1 MNKKKVTFA
10 IVLFIILGLFV
21 YAFANPL
28 NDDEMQPEQNNNG
41 EQRNPSSDNSGEG
54 LISDISNNNNNS
66 VNPRRQRRNIT
77 RNLNNTNTVVD
88 TAVSLVGDK
97 SSAILELK
105 QYRSEYVY
113 SNDESYNKLIEDY
126 TKKINDSTTIED
138 IVNNLNDGRDAI
150 DNLIKNDLD
159 AYKESAKKEVKEYA
173 ETKDVVS
180 SYEELLNEFNT
191 NVDVAKTKDAIDT
204 LVKEAKEA
212 LDELE
217 RKDLEAAKTKAIEE
231 LNNYK
236 TEEEKDINEIRNSK
250 DETIELINNSKTLEE
265 VNNTLTEGKNKVD
278 EIIANKTFTVIFIT
292 KDKEITKEVK
302 YREDA
307 EAPVVK
313 KDFNI
318 YVLYKNVNYKFDG
331 WDKDFKDIR
340 SDITVNAKYRIT
352 HAYAKVYLLNEGL
365 EIPSDVNKFYS
376 SKDYK
381 YVGEIRL
388 PLNKNILDLIAK
400 DEYGVLYSD
409 NNKIVKMDEKY
420 KGLPTPNNKYES
432 YNWYA
437 MKFVE
442 DGFHIDGKYTYD
454 HDQELA
460 DKKVEAIEDLNNYKV
475 EETNDIAEVKESK
488 DETTEAINNVK
499 SIDDVNNTLTE
510 GKKAIDEIIAN
521 KRYKVTFVG
530 KNGKTVEYIV
540 PYKGSVEHAP
550 TDKLRN
556 ATYRNV
562 TYKLKRW
569 DKENTA
575 YKNVKSDVTI
585 TGIYDITKVVAS
597 VYLLKDDIEIPED
610 KTVSINA
617 GYTHLKNIELDI
629 TDEIKKAINDNKYAV
644 VLSSDE
650 DIRKVDKNKELPTK
664 DGKYKEY
671 EFYVMK
677 FCETSTPGF
686 HIDGKLKYD
695 REREFL
701 DKKNGALDDIK
712 KYKSEDEEYI
722 EEISTIK
729 KDFED
734 NLNNINNIDE
744 LNKSVENTKNAI
756 DEAISKK
763 EFTVT
768 FIGIKG
774 KTISTQTVGYKK
786 PADIPE
792 MNKNITEWND
802 SISLEFLGWNVDE
815 KDLKSIKKDFVVH
828 TKYKVLKATTMI
840 SVLKEDGIANTNA
853 KNYYHPYNKPEATKD
868 TYFDLKITK
877 KIEDAV
883 NNYSNEHIH
892 VYETHEQIIDV
903 VKDYPTIYEG
913 NKYKT
918 LKYYVLKLQG
928 DRFHCDAKIVY
939 DKEQE
944 KLDNKKEELNKLI
957 ESKEKLDTT
966 GKTKKSV
973 DALNEAIKTAK
984 ENVSS
989 NDINKIDESIDAL
1002 NNIKLVDEMKKIVS
1016 IKLDRKGNGVI
1027 HFKLKDEFNYTV
1039 LGVYEDGS
1047 TVVLT
1052 GDKYSFN
1059 NFNTSSVTTQ
1069 DHLTATIRLTSNNNV
1084 KTTFKYKVKEK

>member
-77 RNLNNTNTVVD
+77 RNLNNTNTVIN
-88 TAVSLVGDK
+88 TTVSLVGDK
-97 SSAILELK
+97 SAAILELK

-138 IVNNLNDGRDAI
+138 IVKNLNDGRDAI

-180 SYEELLNEFNT
+180 SYEELLKEFNT
-191 NVDVAKTKDAIDT
+191 NVDQAKTKDEIDT

-217 RKDLEAAKTKAIEE
+217 RKDIEDAKTKAIEE

-236 TEEEKDINEIRNSK
+236 
-250 DETIELINNSKTLEE
+250 
-265 VNNTLTEGKNKVD
+265 
-278 EIIANKTFTVIFIT
+278 
-292 KDKEITKEVK
+292 
-302 YREDA
+302 
-307 EAPVVK
+307 
-313 KDFNI
+313 
-318 YVLYKNVNYKFDG
+318 
-331 WDKDFKDIR
+331 
-340 SDITVNAKYRIT
+340 
-352 HAYAKVYLLNEGL
+352 
-365 EIPSDVNKFYS
+365 
-376 SKDYK
+376 
-381 YVGEIRL
+381 
-388 PLNKNILDLIAK
+388 
-400 DEYGVLYSD
+400 
-409 NNKIVKMDEKY
+409 
-420 KGLPTPNNKYES
+420 
-432 YNWYA
+432 
-437 MKFVE
+437 
-442 DGFHIDGKYTYD
+442 
-454 HDQELA
+454 
-460 DKKVEAIEDLNNYKV
+460 V
-475 EETNDIAEVKESK
+475 EETNDITEVKESK
-488 DETTEAINNVK
+488 DETREAITNAQ
-499 SIDDVNNTLTE
+499 SIEEVTNILTE
-510 GKKAIDEIIAN
+510 GKKAIDEKIAN

-530 KNGKTVEYIV
+530 KAGKTVEYIV

-550 TDKLRN
+550 TNELRE

-569 DKENTA
+569 DKANTA

-585 TGIYDITKVVAS
+585 NGVYDITKVVAS

-617 GYTHLKNIELDI
+617 GYTYLKKIELDI
-629 TDEIKKAINDNKYAV
+629 TDEIKKAIDDDKYAV

-677 FCETSTPGF
+677 FCESSAPGF

-701 DKKNGALDDIK
+701 DKKNEALDDIK
-712 KYKSEDEEYI
+712 EYKSTDEEYI

-734 NLNNINNIDE
+734 NLKNINNIDE
-744 LNKSVENTKNAI
+744 LNESVENTKKAI

-774 KTISTQTVGYKK
+774 KELSKQVVGYKK
-786 PADIPE
+786 SANIPE
-792 MNKNITEWND
+792 MKKNITEWSG
-802 SISLEFLGWNVDE
+802 SISLEFLGWDAEE
-815 KDLKSIKKDFVVH
+815 KDLKSVKENLVVH
-828 TKYKVLKATTMI
+828 TKYKVLKATTKI
-840 SVLKEDGIANTNA
+840 SILKEDGIANNDT
-853 KNYYHPYNKPEATKD
+853 KNYYHPYNKPDAPKD
-868 TYFDLKITK
+868 TYFDLKVTK
-877 KIEDAV
+877 KIENAV
-883 NNYSNEHIH
+883 NNYSKDPIY
-892 VYETHEQIIDV
+892 VYETHEQITYV
-903 VKDYPTIYEG
+903 LEGEPTLFNN
-913 NKYKT
+913 NKYKK
-918 LKYYVLKLQG
+918 LEYYVLKLQG
-928 DRFHCDAKIVY
+928 DRFHCDAKIIY

-957 ESKEKLDTT
+957 EAKEKLDTAE
-966 GKTKKSV
+966 KTKESV
-973 DALNEAIKTAK
+973 DALNKAIKTAK

-989 NDINKIDESIDAL
+989 NDINKINESIDTL
-1002 NNIKLVDEMKKIVS
+1002 NNIKLVDIKITALYVKNNKDIYYDYEDKLDLTVTFDDNDNHVAAVTTDYKVDKFNKTPGKHTAKITYKDGTATIEYTVKANVIESLTVVNNRKEYYIKEPLNIVVSAQYTDGKTKELTRSEYDITGFDTKKTTHYTKRFKDHTGYNKATVSAGNKSATFEYAVSRDDVFSAIDIDFDYSERKLSFKNVISSVS
-1016 IKLDRKGNGVI
+1016 IKSMKKTYLFDSDYNI
-1027 HFKLKDEFNYTV
+1027 A
-1039 LGVYEDGS
+1039 
-1047 TVVLT
+1047 
-1052 GDKYSFN
+1052 
-1059 NFNTSSVTTQ
+1059 
-1069 DHLTATIRLTSNNNV
+1069 LTASNEKNVFYVDEKSAGKIQRTNTIPSGQTLVVTYVLDGKEYEVVYAEVFDYIV
-1084 KTTFKYKVKEK
+1084 K